1 MNRSTPILALGLV
14 FVLGGIALLAF
25 ALRQK
30 KAAASASAAPK
41 RKSDERALAIDQ
53 KNNAKMSLGGGILAG
68 FGALLMALSFL

>member
-14 FVLGGIALLAF
+14 FVLGGIALVTF

-30 KAAASASAAPK
+30 KAAASAAPK
-41 RKSDERALAIDQ
+41 RKSDERAFALDQ
-53 KNNAKMSLGGGILAG
+53 KNNAKLSLGGGILAG